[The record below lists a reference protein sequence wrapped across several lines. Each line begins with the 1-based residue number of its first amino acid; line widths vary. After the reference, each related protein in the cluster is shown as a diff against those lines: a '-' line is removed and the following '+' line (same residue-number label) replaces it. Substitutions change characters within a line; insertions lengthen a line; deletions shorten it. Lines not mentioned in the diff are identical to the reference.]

1 MLRRLKRLL
10 PILVWLA
17 LVLMVRSARAEVR
30 VPVVVWPTLTPAGD
44 GPTGMPLHK
53 PQPSDKEVYELAQQ
67 LDGTLRDAV
76 QDLGFALSLADTG
89 PSLQA
94 PRDEDILERAASS
107 DAGGPDEGTWVISPR
122 VERSGHDQCIVR
134 IVAAAPRAREL
145 RVRVQIV
152 ANDLVSVR
160 GLAMLRDL
168 LSPQSAAQAA
178 IEAHKEL
185 AACGNEQSVAKP
197 IRSAGRAILAIN
209 AALFGGFTAY
219 GLQRASGSDD
229 PRVLYPLLAVGTGMG
244 LGGALL
250 VADEWNVS
258 TGDAWTLAAGGWWA
272 ATSGYLL
279 ASGHNV
285 QPAGDRFSWAT
296 GGGIIGVGLATFA
309 LTQTSMDDGDATL
322 VHSGATLG
330 LLMGGATEWL
340 VQGKTSD
347 IADSTPNTGMG
358 VGTAIG
364 LVSAGVLATRV
375 TTTPSR
381 VLLIDVG
388 VGGGALIGAAAASPL
403 IFNNQRT
410 GPVRAWLGVSLASS
424 ILGGGVAWW
433 LTRDSAPGAPPAK
446 SLIPWL
452 PPGRPMV
459 GVLGASPA
467 PGGSVP
473 IYGIGWEGSN

>member
-1 MLRRLKRLL
+1 MT
-10 PILVWLA
+10 P
-17 LVLMVRSARAEVR
+17 SARAEGR

-44 GPTGMPLHK
+44 GTTTSVALHK
-53 PQPSDKEVYELAQQ
+53 PQPPEKEIYELAQQ
-67 LDGTLRDAV
+67 LDVTLRDAV
-76 QDLGFALSLADTG
+76 QDLGFTLSLADTG
-89 PSLQA
+89 PSPESA
-94 PRDEDILERAASS
+94 RDENILERAAHS
-107 DAGGPDEGTWVISPR
+107 AVGGPEEGTWVISPR

-145 RVRVQIV
+145 RVRVQTV

-168 LSPQSAAQAA
+168 LSPQTAAQAA
-178 IEAHKEL
+178 FEDRKDLSAR
-185 AACGNEQSVAKP
+185 GSEQGVAKP

-285 QPAGDRFSWAT
+285 QPVGDRFSWAT
-296 GGGIIGVGLATFA
+296 GGGLIGVGLATVA
-309 LTQTSMDDGDATL
+309 LTQTPMDDGDATL
-322 VHSGATLG
+322 VHSGAALG
-330 LLMGGATEWL
+330 LLIGGASEWL
-340 VQGKTSD
+340 IDGKTTD
-347 IADSTPNTGMG
+347 IADTTPNTGMG
-358 VGTAIG
+358 VGTAVG
-364 LVSAGVLATRV
+364 MVAAGVLATRV
-375 TTTPSR
+375 ATTPSR

-388 VGGGALIGAAAASPL
+388 VGGGALLGAAAASPL

-410 GPVRAWLGVSLASS
+410 GPVRAWLAVSLASS
-424 ILGGGVAWW
+424 IAGGGVAWW
-433 LTRDSAPGAPPAK
+433 LTRDPSPSAPPTKG
-446 SLIPWL
+446 LIPWL
-452 PPGRPMV
+452 PPGRPLV

-467 PGGSVP
+467 RGGDVA
-473 IYGIGWEGSN
+473 IYGVGWEGVY